1 VEGMGN
7 DVLTK
12 EEQMFL
18 NTNTEEIKQFA
29 GSLFAGS
36 IDMDRRDMYQ
46 RLYFKAGG
54 KQEICYT
61 CGGSLKHLGMKL
73 EATWL

>member
-1 VEGMGN
+1 MGN

-18 NTNTEEIKQFA
+18 AANAEQITQFA